1 LKGLRLAHQI
11 AVSGSSALVGG
22 LLAAVCAQARAPVV
36 AYVDAGT
43 GAFGLYDS
51 ATAHAVA
58 APPLA
63 IGGAVKRFAT
73 SQDGRYVV
81 YDDADGKIHLW
92 DRGESVDVSLPGI
105 DVAAATPDSLTVSNT
120 GLIGFDDGGNGPVRV
135 YSSSAGRFVR
145 TGLAAA
151 NHNRQP
157 RLSGDGHYLV
167 TTCNDN
173 CDPPANSGSDA
184 YVQDLVKKS
193 NVPFPDNLS
202 GSDKRDEEHPCLN
215 GDGSLVALNI
225 TNPMQTDIFMYDRT
239 SQAALGLPGIN
250 DAATNDNDC
259 ALNSAGDYVGFDS
272 NTGFK
277 LYRRS
282 PSGFVVLP
290 SAITNAA
297 PARPSRGSLSD
308 PYVLAGQV
316 GPRRPVVAYVDSS
329 SGLLRFYDSQLQADL
344 GVQPVPKNLA
354 RWSVSLDG
362 RYVAYSDPAT
372 KQLHLLDRSTGL
384 QPSLPGIN
392 VYANPGELSVSNDGL
407 IAFDDNGNGPTIVYS
422 SALQRFVAT
431 GLSSDN
437 GHRQP
442 RLSGDGS
449 YLASTCLDSINP
461 CVTPSGGDSDV
472 YLQNLATTTNVPFPD
487 NTSGASGV
495 DENRPCVNATGSVI
509 GFDVRNPI
517 QTDVLVYNRTTGT
530 TLSLPGLNRPN
541 ADDTNCVLDT
551 SANFIGTA
559 SSTGELKVYS
569 RSGRG
574 FLALPAAIASPAWLV
589 QPRSGA
595 ASVSGPQLSFIA
607 GAGVANRLTVSLTS
621 GLYTLVDSGAPINS
635 GPGCTRP
642 RYDTVTCSA
651 AGVSSLTINL
661 ADQNDTVSVTAPT
674 PATIHGG
681 SGNDVLNG
689 GSGND
694 VLFGDDGSDSLRGNL
709 GQDRLR
715 GGPGNDNLLAR
726 DGVTDLEINCDA
738 GTTDRA
744 DVDAAEAGSTI
755 GCETVTHP

>member
-1 LKGLRLAHQI
+1 MLVRVVGRI
-11 AVSGSSALVGG
+11 AVCSSFALLGG
-22 LLAAVCAQARAPVV
+22 LLACGGVQARAPVV
-36 AYVDAGT
+36 AYVDAGS

-51 ATAHAVA
+51 ATARAVA
-58 APPLA
+58 APALT

-81 YDDADGKIHLW
+81 YDDADGRIHLW
-92 DRGESVDVSLPGI
+92 DRGESADVSLPGI

-135 YSSSAGRFVR
+135 YSSSARRFFA

-157 RLSGDGHYLV
+157 RLSGDGRYLA
-167 TTCNDN
+167 TTCNDS

-184 YVQDLVKKS
+184 YVQDLVTKS
-193 NVPFPDNLS
+193 NIPFPDDLS
-202 GSDKRDEEHPCLN
+202 GSNQRDEEHPCLN

-225 TNPMQTDIFMYDRT
+225 TNPMQTDIFMYDRS
-239 SQAALGLPGIN
+239 SQAVLGLPGIN
-250 DAATNDNDC
+250 DPATNDNDC
-259 ALNSAGDYVGFDS
+259 VLNTAGDYLGFDS

-282 PSGFVVLP
+282 PNGFVVLP

-308 PYVLAGQV
+308 PYPLAGRI
-316 GPRRPVVAYVDSS
+316 GPRRPVVAYVDPS
-329 SGLLRFYDSQLQADL
+329 SGLLRFYDSQRHADL
-344 GVQPVPKNLA
+344 GAQTVPKNLA

-362 RYVAYSDPAT
+362 RYITYSDPAT
-372 KQLHLLDRSTGL
+372 RRLHLLDRFTGV
-384 QPSLPGIN
+384 QPLLPGIDI
-392 VYANPGELSVSNDGL
+392 YSNPGELSVSSNGL
-407 IAFDDNGNGPTIVYS
+407 IAFDDNGNGPTVVYS
-422 SALQRFVAT
+422 SSLQRFIAT
-431 GLSSDN
+431 GLTSDN

-442 RLSGDGS
+442 RLSGDGN
-449 YLASTCLDSINP
+449 YLASTCLDSLNP

-472 YLQNLATTTNVPFPD
+472 YLQNLATTANVPFPD
-487 NTSGASGV
+487 NTSGTSGV
-495 DENRPCVNATGSVI
+495 DENRPCMNATGSMI

-517 QTDVLVYNRTTGT
+517 QTDVLVYNRTTGAL
-530 TLSLPGLNRPN
+530 LSLPGLNRPN
-541 ADDTNCVLDT
+541 ADDTNCALDS

-569 RSGRG
+569 ASAHG
-574 FLALPAAIASPAWLV
+574 FLALPAPITSPAWLV
-589 QPRSGA
+589 QPRSGS
-595 ASVSGPQLSFIA
+595 ASVSGSQLSFLA
-607 GAGVANRLTVSLTS
+607 GAAASNHLTVSLAS
-621 GLYTLVDSGAPINS
+621 GLYTLVDSGAPVRA
-635 GPGCTRP
+635 GPGCTGT
-642 RYDTVTCSA
+642 RYDTVTCAA
-651 AGVSSLTINL
+651 AGVSSLAINL
-661 ADQNDTVSVTAPT
+661 IDQNDTVVVTAPT

-681 SGNDVLNG
+681 SGNDLLVG

-694 VLFGDDGSDSLRGNL
+694 VLFGDDGNDTLNGNL

-715 GGPGNDNLLAR
+715 GGLGNDTLLAR

-738 GTTDRA
+738 GASDHA

-755 GCETVTHP
+755 GCETISHS